1 MKLITITVIISILFK
16 INNLGTMWPR
26 SAVLW
31 LVDKIS
37 STQCLKVART
47 IENTRYIEQ
56 HKVSRTK
63 ENNNSKSKRKY
74 SEATRLENTGRGI

>member
-1 MKLITITVIISILFK
+1 MTFLNTVTQKREFSQIWPIKDGVPRYNYELFQ

-37 STQCLKVART
+37 S
-47 IENTRYIEQ
+47 IECRQVPNK
-56 HKVSRTK
+56 HKNIYFFVNLDKIR
-63 ENNNSKSKRKY
+63 EY
-74 SEATRLENTGRGI
+74 